1 MTPTAA
7 ATATAA
13 AAIATEATE
22 PAAAAAAATRR
33 RRRRLAT
40 CLAWWMTSQ
49 RGTMPSFAGTPAILT
64 ARHSPGDDDASQQ
77 LRGGVARRWRR
88 LGHVL
93 GLVDDLATGDD
104 AELRNPHGPP
114 LARRR

>member
-33 RRRRLAT
+33 RRRRL
-40 CLAWWMTSQ
+40 
-49 RGTMPSFAGTPAILT
+49 
-64 ARHSPGDDDASQQ
+64 
-77 LRGGVARRWRR
+77 
-88 LGHVL
+88 GHVL

-104 AELRNPHGPP
+104 AEFRRHPRNPHGPP

>member
-1 MTPTAA
+1 
-7 ATATAA
+7 
-13 AAIATEATE
+13 
-22 PAAAAAAATRR
+22 
-33 RRRRLAT
+33 
-40 CLAWWMTSQ
+40 
-49 RGTMPSFAGTPAILT
+49 MPSFAGTPAILT